1 MSWKPSRPQPT
12 APGNLGKADGQNQ
25 MAAIEVRKAGIITK
39 KDDAEARVYAQ
50 RLISWLSTRHIETA
64 LDQIFPD
71 LDILII
77 LGGDGTLLHVAETA
91 ARYSIPVIGINLG
104 SLGFLTELTESEGIR
119 ALEAIIEDSVVMEN
133 RLMLKTRLITRNSQK
148 GFRYALNDVVISKN
162 AVDRL
167 LDLHTKADDD
177 EITTYKADGLIVSTP
192 TGSTAYSLS
201 AGGPLVHPGLETL
214 LLTPICPFMLS
225 SRPIILPPSKVISSQ
240 LISDDPAFTTKIII
254 DGQEAWEMGVGDVLE
269 VQAAEHRLQLITSRN
284 RDYFSILRNKLKWA
298 RNE

>member
-1 MSWKPSRPQPT
+1 
-12 APGNLGKADGQNQ
+12 
-25 MAAIEVRKAGIITK
+25 MATIEVLKAGIITK
-39 KDDAEARVYAQ
+39 KDDSDARLYAQ
-50 RLISWLSTRHIETA
+50 QLITWLSTRGIDTS

-119 ALEAIIEDSVVMEN
+119 ALQSIIENSVSMDN
-133 RLMLKTRLITRNSQK
+133 RLMLKTRLITPNSQR
-148 GFRYALNDVVISKN
+148 GYRYALNDVVISKN
-162 AVDRL
+162 AADRL
-167 LDLHTKADDD
+167 LDLRTKADDD

-225 SRPIILPPSKVISSQ
+225 SRPIILPASKIISSQ
-240 LISDDPAFTTKIII
+240 LISADPSFTTKIII

-269 VQAAEHRLQLITSRN
+269 VQAAEHRLQLITSRD
-284 RDYFSILRNKLKWA
+284 RDYFSILRNKLKWG

>member
-1 MSWKPSRPQPT
+1 MS
-12 APGNLGKADGQNQ
+12 
-25 MAAIEVRKAGIITK
+25 AITIQRAGIITK
-39 KDDAEARVYAQ
+39 KDNAEARLYA
-50 RLISWLSTRHIETA
+50 RNLVPWLDSRGIETA

-104 SLGFLTELTESEGIR
+104 SLGFLTELTESEGQS
-119 ALEAIIEDSVVMEN
+119 ALEDILNNSTTMEK
-133 RLMLKTRLITRNSQK
+133 RLMLKTRLIKGGRQK
-148 GFRYALNDVVISKN
+148 GYRYALNDVVISKN

-167 LDLHTKADDD
+167 LDLRTKADDD
-177 EITTYKADGLIVSTP
+177 VITTYKADGLIVSTP

-214 LLTPICPFMLS
+214 LVTPICPFMLS
-225 SRPIILPPSKVISSQ
+225 SRPIILPPDKVVSSE
-240 LISDDPAFTTKIII
+240 LLSDDPSFTTRIII
-254 DGQEAWEMGVGDVLE
+254 DGQEAWEMGSGDILE
-269 VQAAEHRLQLITSRN
+269 VQAAEHPLQLITSRN
-284 RDYFSILRNKLKWA
+284 RDYFSILRNKLKWG